1 MRSNEE
7 KKTVTKSLKL
17 SQKEQEYIQKC
28 ADEEGMSFGR
38 YLVNCAIHK
47 DTTVT
52 PAMLVKL
59 QEIVNTI
66 QKLEDKLNGSFS
78 YEKQDI
84 REMRMDLDDL
94 FSSSSHQQ
102 YYEDIF
108 HDIAQIQEG
117 SADLW
122 GSLK

>member
-28 ADEEGMSFGR
+28 TDEEGMSFGR

>member
-1 MRSNEE
+1 
-7 KKTVTKSLKL
+7 
-17 SQKEQEYIQKC
+17 
-28 ADEEGMSFGR
+28 MSFGR

-84 REMRMDLDDL
+84 REMRIDLDDL